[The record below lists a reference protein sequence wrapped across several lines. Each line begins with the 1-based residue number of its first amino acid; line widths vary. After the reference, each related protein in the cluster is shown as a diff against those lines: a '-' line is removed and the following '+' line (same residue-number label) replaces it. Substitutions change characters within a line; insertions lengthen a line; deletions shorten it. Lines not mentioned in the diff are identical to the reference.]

1 MTLHSFFSGVFNLYE
16 MGELLLRIVVAG
28 FCGILIGLERT
39 KRLKEAGIRTHFLVA
54 CSSAAIMLVS
64 KYGFADLALSA
75 FPGTS
80 GADGARL
87 AAQVVSGIGFLG
99 AGMIFRGDAKIS
111 GLTTAAGL
119 WATAGIGLTVGAG
132 LYIPAIFC
140 TLLILLVQAL
150 THRLSFRKDTLVI
163 RTLTV
168 HASKGPDFRETIGA
182 FLEANHWNIRGDN
195 IKKNSDGTYTYT
207 FRLRSDRGD
216 SAEELLRHLEQEE
229 NILSYCLNTSE

>member
-1 MTLHSFFSGVFNLYE
+1 

-75 FPGTS
+75 FPGTGS
-80 GADGARL
+80 ADGARL

-99 AGMIFRGDAKIS
+99 AGMIFRGDAKVS

-132 LYIPAIFC
+132 LYVPAIFC

-150 THRLSFRKDTLVI
+150 THRLSFRKDTLVV

-168 HASKGPDFRETIGA
+168 HASIGPDFRETIA
-182 FLEANHWNIRGDN
+182 QLLEQNHWNIRGDN
-195 IKKNSDGTYTYT
+195 IKKSSDGTYTYT

-216 SAEELLRHLEQEE
+216 SCEELLRHLENEE
-229 NILSYCLNTSE
+229 NILSYTLTTSE

>member
-1 MTLHSFFSGVFNLYE
+1 MTLHSFFGGVFTLYE

-75 FPGTS
+75 FPGTGS
-80 GADGARL
+80 ADGARL

-99 AGMIFRGDAKIS
+99 AGMIFRGDAKVS

-132 LYIPAIFC
+132 LYVPAIFC

-150 THRLSFRKDTLVI
+150 THRLSFRKDTLVV

-168 HASKGPDFRETIGA
+168 HASIGPDFRETIA
-182 FLEANHWNIRGDN
+182 QLLEQNHWNIRGDN
-195 IKKNSDGTYTYT
+195 IKKSSDGTYTYT

-216 SAEELLRHLEQEE
+216 SCEELLRHLENEE
-229 NILSYCLNTSE
+229 NILSYTLTTSE